1 MSTHNLFNS
10 LQTFDLGNGKQ
21 GNFYS
26 LPALEK
32 AGVGAISK
40 LPVSI
45 RLVLES
51 VLRNCDGKKVSEAN
65 IKELANWKPNETRTA
80 EIPFVVARIVLQD
93 FTGVPLLVDLAA
105 MRSAVAK
112 LGKNPKI
119 IEPLVPVDLVVDHS
133 VQVDFSGGADS
144 MAKNL
149 DLEFTR
155 NRERYQFLK
164 WGMQAFDTF
173 KVVPPGIG
181 IVHQVN
187 LEYLA
192 KGVLEANDIYYPDTL
207 VGTDS
212 HTTMI
217 NGIGIVGWGVGGI
230 EAEAGMLGQPVYFL
244 TPDVV
249 GVHLTGALREGVTA
263 TDLALTVTQM
273 LRKAKVVGKFVEF
286 FGPGATALPVVDRA
300 TIANMAPE
308 YGATMGFFP
317 IDAECVNYLR
327 ATGRSDEAVKT
338 YENYYKAQGLWG
350 IPKKGDIQYSQ
361 ELELDLNS
369 VVPSVAGPKRPQDK
383 IELPNMKRDFISA
396 FSKPVTESGFGMKVE
411 ELSRTVHVSAGGE
424 IHPGG
429 GSQQTVPHSKLP
441 PSEREMAIEHPTPD
455 SIHGK
460 APQLKG
466 DVRNGSVLIAAIT
479 SCTNTSN
486 PSVMLAAGLLAKKAV
501 ERGLTVN
508 STVKSSLAP
517 GSRVVTDYLNKTGLA
532 PYLDKLGFQT
542 VGYGC
547 TTCIGNSGPLH
558 PAIED
563 AIVKNN
569 LVAASVLSGN
579 RNFEARV
586 HQNIKANFLMS
597 PPLVV
602 AFALA
607 GRVDI
612 DMNHDPIGKDKS
624 GADVFLKDLWPT
636 LREVRDLMQAALQ
649 PEVFRKLYK
658 DFAGQNPKWNEI
670 PSSTG
675 NVYEWD
681 RKSTYIQEPPFFT
694 SFSLQPGSIAEIKN
708 ARALAIF
715 GDSVTTDHISPAG
728 SIKKTSPAG
737 KYLIENGVTAEDF
750 NSYGSRR
757 GNDRVM
763 TRGTFAN
770 VRIKNLM
777 VPGVEGGETIFYP
790 PTHSTWHA
798 TGHGDAKKVEVPIYG
813 NPTRMSIYDASIAYQ
828 KLGTPLVILAG
839 QEYGTGSSRDWA
851 AKGTNLLGVK
861 AVVAQSFERIH
872 RSNLVGMGV
881 LPLQF
886 KEGTTAQT
894 LKLDGTETYDIVGLD
909 ANIKPQQDLTL
920 KITRKDRKI
929 ENVSVRCRID
939 TPIEIDYYQHGGI
952 LPFVLRQLVAKA

>member
-1 MSTHNLFNS
+1 MSLPNPFNT
-10 LQTFDLGNGKQ
+10 LQTFTANGASHR
-21 GNFYS
+21 FYS
-26 LPALEK
+26 LPALEHSGFK
-32 AGVGAISK
+32 VSR

-51 VLRNCDGKKVSEAN
+51 LLRNCDGKRVQDQAVRD
-65 IKELANWKPNETRTA
+65 LASWQPKTERTE

-105 MRSAVAK
+105 MRSAVARM
-112 LGKNPKI
+112 GKDPKI

-133 VQVDFSGGADS
+133 VQVDFAGSAD
-144 MAKNL
+144 ALKKNL
-149 DLEFTR
+149 ELEFSR

-164 WGMQAFDTF
+164 WGMQAFKTF

-192 KGVLEANDIYYPDTL
+192 QGVLSDGAGVCYPDTL

-286 FGPGATALPVVDRA
+286 FGPGAEALPVVDRA

-317 IDAECVNYLR
+317 VDAECTAYLR
-327 ATGRSDEAVKT
+327 ATGRDPKHVALYEA
-338 YENYYKAQGLWG
+338 YYKAQGLWG
-350 IPKKGDIQYSQ
+350 IPKRGSIDYSV
-361 ELELDLNS
+361 ELELDLAS
-369 VVPSVAGPKRPQDK
+369 VVPSVAGPKRPQDR
-383 IELPNMKRDFISA
+383 IELPKLGHEFEAA
-396 FSKPVTESGFGMKVE
+396 FARPVTENGFGKQLADVH
-411 ELSRTVHVSAGGE
+411 RTVHVEGSGWTRPAS
-424 IHPGG
+424 GG
-429 GSQQTVPHSKLP
+429 GSQDKVPVHAAEVKNTSVTT
-441 PSEREMAIEHPTPD
+441 EREMANNRPTPNPG
-455 SIHGK
+455 SVK
-460 APQLKG
+460 ARRVDG
-466 DVRNGSVLIAAIT
+466 EVGHGSVLIAAIT

-501 ERGLTVN
+501 ERGLRVN
-508 STVKSSLAP
+508 PVVKSSLAP
-517 GSRVVTDYLNKTGLA
+517 GSRVVTDYLNKTGLQ
-532 PYLDKLGFQT
+532 PYLDQLGFQT

-558 PAIED
+558 PAIEE
-563 AIVKNN
+563 AVTKNDF
-569 LVAASVLSGN
+569 VAASVLSGN

-612 DMNHDPIGKDKS
+612 DLSKDPLGHGKDGKE
-624 GADVFLKDLWPT
+624 VYLKDIWPT
-636 LREVRDLMQAALQ
+636 LREVRDQMQAALK
-649 PEVFRKLYK
+649 PEVFQKLYS
-658 DFAGQNPKWNEI
+658 DFAAQNPKWNEI
-670 PSSTG
+670 PATTG
-675 NVYEWD
+675 NVYQFEP
-681 RKSTYIQEPPFFT
+681 KSTYIQEPPFFAN
-694 SFSLQPGSIAEIKN
+694 FSMSPGKIEEIKG
-708 ARALAIF
+708 ARPLGIF

-728 SIKKTSPAG
+728 AIKKTSPAG
-737 KYLIENGVTAEDF
+737 RYLVENGVPFEDF

-763 TRGTFAN
+763 VRGTFAN

-777 VPGVEGGETIFYP
+777 LGGEEGGSTIYQ
-790 PTHSTWHA
+790 PTNE
-798 TGHGDAKKVEVPIYG
+798 K
-813 NPTRMSIYDASIAYQ
+813 MSIYDAAAKHIAA
-828 KLGTPLVILAG
+828 KTPLIVIAG

-861 AVVAQSFERIH
+861 IVVAQSFERIH

-894 LKLDGTETYDIVGLD
+894 LKLDGSETYDVLGLS
-909 ANIKPQQDLTL
+909 AALKPQQDLTL
-920 KITRKDRKI
+920 RITRKDGHV
-929 ENVSVRCRID
+929 EMVQVRCRID

-952 LPFVLRQLVAKA
+952 LPYVLRQIVGRT

>member
-1 MSTHNLFNS
+1 MSLPNPFNT
-10 LQTFDLGNGKQ
+10 LQSFAGGKK
-21 GNFYS
+21 FYS
-26 LPALEK
+26 LPELAK
-32 AGVGAISK
+32 QFPGVAR

-45 RLVLES
+45 RLVLEA
-51 VLRNCDGKKVSEAN
+51 VLRNCDGKRVLEAN
-65 IKELANWKPNETRTA
+65 IRELASWKPTEARTA

-105 MRSAVAK
+105 MRAAVAK

-133 VQVDFSGGADS
+133 VQVDFAGNAEAL
-144 MAKNL
+144 AKNL

-192 KGVLEANDIYYPDTL
+192 QGVLSSGGVWYPDTL

-217 NGIGIVGWGVGGI
+217 NGLGIVGWGVGGI

-249 GVHLTGALREGVTA
+249 GVHLTGALKEGVTA
-263 TDLALTVTQM
+263 TDLALTVTQLM
-273 LRKAKVVGKFVEF
+273 RKAKVVGKFVEF
-286 FGPGATALPVVDRA
+286 FGPGAAALPVVDRA

-317 IDAECVNYLR
+317 IDAECSNYLR
-327 ATGRSDEAVKT
+327 ATGRDEKHIAT
-338 YENYYKAQGLWG
+338 YEAYYQAQGLWG
-350 IPKKGDIQYSQ
+350 IPEKGAIDYSQ
-361 ELELDLNS
+361 VVDLDLGS
-369 VVPSVAGPKRPQDK
+369 VVPSVAGPKRPQDR
-383 IELPNMKRDFISA
+383 IDLPNMKQEFTAA
-396 FSKPVTESGFGMKVE
+396 FSKPVTENGFGKKAE
-411 ELSRTVHVSAGGE
+411 EMTKRTHVASNGSFHG
-424 IHPGG
+424 GG
-429 GSQQTVPHSKLP
+429 GSQEPVSAQHSAEQATNPLT
-441 PSEREMAIEHPTPD
+441 EREMANNRPTPD
-455 SIHGK
+455 KVSAT
-460 APQLKG
+460 APRMEG
-466 DVRNGSVLIAAIT
+466 DVGHGSVLIAAIT

-501 ERGLTVN
+501 EKGLKVN
-508 STVKSSLAP
+508 PVVKSSLAP
-517 GSRVVTDYLNKTGLA
+517 GSRVVTDYLNKTGLS
-532 PYLDKLGFQT
+532 PYLDQLGFQT

-558 PAIED
+558 PAIEE
-563 AIVKNN
+563 AITKND

-612 DMNHDPIGKDKS
+612 DMTKEPIGQDQAGK
-624 GADVFLKDLWPT
+624 DVFLKDLWPT
-636 LREVRDLMQAALQ
+636 LKEVRDQMQAALK
-649 PEVFRKLYK
+649 PEVFRKLYR
-658 DFAGQNPKWNEI
+658 DFAAQNPKWNEI

-675 NVYEWD
+675 NVYAFD
-681 RKSTYIQEPPFFT
+681 ASSTYIQEPPFFT
-694 SFSLQPGSIAEIKN
+694 GFSLTPGSIQPITG
-708 ARALAIF
+708 ARPLGIF

-728 SIKKTSPAG
+728 AIKKSSPAG
-737 KYLIENGVTAEDF
+737 KFLVDSGVAFEDF

-777 VPGVEGGETIFYP
+777 LGGKEGGNTLGPDGTET
-790 PTHSTWHA
+790 
-798 TGHGDAKKVEVPIYG
+798 
-813 NPTRMSIYDASIAYQ
+813 SIYDAAMAYQ
-828 KLGTPLVILAG
+828 QAGVPLIVIAG

-861 AVVAQSFERIH
+861 LVVAQSFERIH

-894 LKLDGTETYDIVGLD
+894 LKLDGSETYDVVGLT
-909 ANIKPQQDLTL
+909 AAIKPQQDLTL
-920 KITRKDRKI
+920 KITRKNGAV
-929 ENVSVRCRID
+929 EHVPVRCRID
-939 TPIEIDYYQHGGI
+939 TPIEIEYYQHGGI
-952 LPFVLRQLVAKA
+952 LPYVLRQIVAQN

>member
-1 MSTHNLFNS
+1 MSDLPNPFHT
-10 LQTFDLGNGKQ
+10 LQTFTANGASHKY
-21 GNFYS
+21 YS
-26 LPALEK
+26 LPALEQSGFK
-32 AGVGAISK
+32 VSR

-51 VLRNCDGKKVSEAN
+51 LLRNCDGKRVSDGA
-65 IKELANWKPNETRTA
+65 IRDLASWSAKAERTE

-105 MRSAVAK
+105 MRSAAARM
-112 LGKNPKI
+112 GRNPKI

-133 VQVDFSGGADS
+133 VQVDFAGSAD
-144 MAKNL
+144 ALKKNL
-149 DLEFTR
+149 ELEFAR

-187 LEYLA
+187 LEFLA
-192 KGVLEANDIYYPDTL
+192 KGVLTDANGVCYPDTL

-217 NGIGIVGWGVGGI
+217 NGLGIVGWGVGGI

-286 FGPGATALPVVDRA
+286 FGPGAQALPVVDRA

-317 IDAECVNYLR
+317 IDAECSNYLR
-327 ATGRSDEAVKT
+327 ATGRDEKHVAM
-338 YENYYKAQGLWG
+338 YEAYYKAQGLWG
-350 IPKKGDIQYSQ
+350 IPMRGSIDYSQ
-361 ELELDLNS
+361 EVELDLAT
-369 VVPSVAGPKRPQDK
+369 VVPSVAGPKRPQDR
-383 IELPNMKRDFISA
+383 IELPNLGREFTAA
-396 FSKPVTESGFGMKVE
+396 FSKPVAEGGFGKPAAELARSIHVE
-411 ELSRTVHVSAGGE
+411 GGGWTRP
-424 IHPGG
+424 HSGG
-429 GSQQTVPHSKLP
+429 GSQESVPSSDADVKNTNV
-441 PSEREMAIEHPTPD
+441 STEREMANNRPTPD
-455 SIHGK
+455 AVS
-460 APQLKG
+460 
-466 DVRNGSVLIAAIT
+466 VRARRIDGEIGHGSVLIAAIT

-501 ERGLTVN
+501 ERGLRVN
-508 STVKSSLAP
+508 PVVKSSLAP

-532 PYLDKLGFQT
+532 PYLDQLGFQT

-558 PAIED
+558 PAIEE
-563 AIVKNN
+563 AIVKND

-612 DMNHDPIGKDKS
+612 DLATEPLGRDSS
-624 GADVFLKDLWPT
+624 GRDVYLKDIWPT
-636 LREVRDLMQAALQ
+636 LREVRDQMQAALK
-649 PEVFRKLYK
+649 PEIFRALYAN
-658 DFAGQNPKWNEI
+658 FEAQNPKWNEI
-670 PSSTG
+670 PSMNG
-675 NVYEWD
+675 DVYQFD
-681 RKSTYIQEPPFFT
+681 SNSTYIQEPPFFAN
-694 SFSLQPGSIAEIKN
+694 FSMSPGTIAEIKG
-708 ARALAIF
+708 ARALGIF

-728 SIKKTSPAG
+728 AIKKSSPAG
-737 KYLIENGVTAEDF
+737 RYLVENGVPFEDF

-763 TRGTFAN
+763 VRGTFAN

-777 VPGVEGGETIFYP
+777 LGGEEGGTTLYQPTGEKVSIF
-790 PTHSTWHA
+790 
-798 TGHGDAKKVEVPIYG
+798 DAAAKHL
-813 NPTRMSIYDASIAYQ
+813 AA
-828 KLGTPLVILAG
+828 GTPLIVLAG

-861 AVVAQSFERIH
+861 IVVAQSFERIH

-886 KEGTTAQT
+886 REGTTAQS
-894 LKLDGTETYDIVGLD
+894 LRLDGSETYDVVGLSP
-909 ANIKPQQDLTL
+909 ALKPQQDLVL
-920 KITRKDRKI
+920 RITRQDGSV
-929 ENVSVRCRID
+929 EMVTVRCRID

-952 LPFVLRQLVAKA
+952 LPFVLRQIIARN

>member
-1 MSTHNLFNS
+1 MSNLPNPFNT
-10 LQTFDLGNGKQ
+10 LQSFAGGKK
-21 GNFYS
+21 FYS
-26 LPALEK
+26 LPALEQ
-32 AGVGAISK
+32 AGFPVSR

-45 RLVLES
+45 RLVLEA
-51 VLRNCDGKKVSEAN
+51 VLRNCDGKRVLESN
-65 IKELANWKPNETRTA
+65 VRDLATWQPNAARTA

-112 LGKNPKI
+112 MGKNPKI

-133 VQVDFSGGADS
+133 VQVDFAGSSDALQ
-144 MAKNL
+144 KNL
-149 DLEFTR
+149 DLEFSR

-192 KGVLEANDIYYPDTL
+192 KGILHAGEVYYPDTL

-263 TDLALTVTQM
+263 TDLALTVTQLM
-273 LRKAKVVGKFVEF
+273 RQTKVVGKFVEF
-286 FGPGATALPVVDRA
+286 FGPGAAALPVVDRA

-317 IDAECVNYLR
+317 IDAECAGYLR
-327 ATGRSDEAVKT
+327 ATGRDEELVRT
-338 YENYYKAQGLWG
+338 YEAYYQAQGLWG
-350 IPKKGDIQYSQ
+350 IPQKGQIDYTQVVEI
-361 ELELDLNS
+361 DLGT
-369 VVPSVAGPKRPQDK
+369 VVPSVAGPKRPQDR
-383 IELPNMKRDFISA
+383 IELQNLKQSFITA
-396 FSKPVTESGFGMKVE
+396 FSKPVTENGFGK
-411 ELSRTVHVSAGGE
+411 
-424 IHPGG
+424 
-429 GSQQTVPHSKLP
+429 
-441 PSEREMAIEHPTPD
+441 
-455 SIHGK
+455 K
-460 APQLKG
+460 AEDFTAVTAEVDGHRLG
-466 DVRNGSVLIAAIT
+466 HGSVLIAAIT

-501 ERGLTVN
+501 EKGLRPN
-508 STVKSSLAP
+508 PLVKSSLAP
-517 GSRVVTDYLNKTGLA
+517 GSRVVTDYLDKTGLS
-532 PYLDKLGFQT
+532 PYLDQLGFQT

-547 TTCIGNSGPLH
+547 TTCIGNSGPLAG
-558 PAIED
+558 PIEE
-563 AIVKNN
+563 AVVKHD

-586 HQNIKANFLMS
+586 HQNIKSNFLMS

-612 DMNHDPIGKDKS
+612 DLSQEPIGLGQD
-624 GADVFLKDLWPT
+624 GAPVMLKDIWPT
-636 LREVRDLMQAALQ
+636 IQEVRDQMAAALT
-649 PEVFRKLYK
+649 PGVFRRLYT
-658 DFAGQNPKWNEI
+658 DFAAQNPKWNEI
-670 PSSTG
+670 PSTTG
-675 NVYEWD
+675 HVYAFD
-681 RKSTYIQEPPFFT
+681 AQSTYIQEPPFFT
-694 SFSLQPGSIAEIKN
+694 GFGMQPGTIAGICG
-708 ARALAIF
+708 ARALGIF

-728 SIKKTSPAG
+728 AIKKSAPAG
-737 KYLIENGVTAEDF
+737 KFLLGNGVAFEDF

-757 GNDRVM
+757 GNDRIM

-777 VPGVEGGETIFYP
+777 LGGEEGGNTFGP
-790 PTHSTWHA
+790 D
-798 TGHGDAKKVEVPIYG
+798 GAK
-813 NPTRMSIYDASIAYQ
+813 TSIYEAAMAYQ
-828 KLGTPLVILAG
+828 QTGTPLIILAG

-851 AKGTNLLGVK
+851 AKGTRLLGVK
-861 AVVAQSFERIH
+861 VVVAQSFERIH

-894 LKLDGTETYDIVGLD
+894 LRLDGTETYDVVGLSP
-909 ANIKPQQDLTL
+909 AVRPQQDLTL
-920 KITRKDRKI
+920 RLTRKDG
-929 ENVSVRCRID
+929 SVQDVPVVCRID
-939 TPIEIDYYQHGGI
+939 TPIEIEYYQHGGI
-952 LPFVLRQLVAKA
+952 LPYVLRQIVAKS

>member
-1 MSTHNLFNS
+1 MSNTHNLFDS
-10 LQTFDLGNGKQ
+10 LRTLDLGDGRR
-21 GNFYS
+21 GSFYS
-26 LPALEK
+26 LPQLEL
-32 AGVGAISK
+32 AGVGPVSK
-40 LPVSI
+40 LPASI

-51 VLRNCDGKKVSEAN
+51 VLRNCDGKRVTEQNVRA
-65 IKELANWKPNETRTA
+65 LANWRPNEPRTE

-105 MRSAVAK
+105 MRSAVAR
-112 LGKNPKI
+112 LGRNPKL

-133 VQVDFSGGADS
+133 VQVDFAGTPTALQ
-144 MAKNL
+144 KNL
-149 DLEFTR
+149 EMEFQR

-192 KGVLEANDIYYPDTL
+192 QGVLAAESQISNQTSQIYYPDTL

-217 NGIGIVGWGVGGI
+217 NGLGIVGWGVGGI

-249 GVHLTGALREGVTA
+249 GVHLTGTLREGVTA
-263 TDLALTVTQM
+263 TDLALTITQM

-327 ATGRSDEAVKT
+327 ATGRTEEHCRLYEA
-338 YENYYKAQGLWG
+338 YYRAQGLFG
-350 IPKKGDIQYSQ
+350 IPKRGDIAYSQ
-361 ELELDLNS
+361 ELELDLDT
-369 VVPSVAGPKRPQDK
+369 VVASVAGPKRPQDR
-383 IELPNMKRDFISA
+383 IELPRLKQEFLDSLTR
-396 FSKPVTESGFGMKVE
+396 PVTENGFGKKPE
-411 ELSRTVHVSAGGE
+411 ELRAMARVNTARE
-424 IHPGG
+424 AHPLID
-429 GSQQTVPHSKLP
+429 HSYGHRKLGLD
-441 PSEREMAIEHPTPD
+441 PSESEMRDQHPAPDTPEQVPA
-455 SIHGK
+455 SAFPRVESVIHH
-460 APQLKG
+460 
-466 DVRNGSVLIAAIT
+466 GSVLMAAIT

-486 PSVMLAAGLLAKKAV
+486 PGVMLAAGLLAKKAV
-501 ERGLTVN
+501 ERGLHVN
-508 STVKSSLAP
+508 PVVKTSLAP
-517 GSRVVTDYLNKTGLA
+517 GSRVVSDYLTRTGLQ
-532 PYLDKLGFQT
+532 PYLDKLGFHL

-547 TTCIGNSGPLH
+547 TTCIGNSGPLAA
-558 PAIED
+558 PIED
-563 AIVKNN
+563 AINKYD

-586 HQNIKANFLMS
+586 HQSIKANFLMS

-602 AFALA
+602 AYALA

-612 DMNHDPIGKDKS
+612 DLASEPLGTGQDGKP
-624 GADVFLKDLWPT
+624 VHLRDLWPS

-658 DFAGQNPKWNEI
+658 DFAAQNPKWNEI

-675 NVYEWD
+675 LVYAWD
-681 RKSTYIQEPPFFT
+681 AESTYIQEPPFF
-694 SFSLQPGSIAEIKN
+694 SEFNLQPGVIREIKA

-737 KYLIENGVTAEDF
+737 DYLIKHGVVPPDF

-777 VPGVEGGETIFYP
+777 VPGVEGG
-790 PTHSTWHA
+790 
-798 TGHGDAKKVEVPIYG
+798 V
-813 NPTRMSIYDASIAYQ
+813 TRFQPGGEQMSIYHAAMEYA
-828 KLGTPLVILAG
+828 KTGTPLIVFAG
-839 QEYGTGSSRDWA
+839 HEYGTGSSRDWA
-851 AKGTNLLGVK
+851 AKGTALLGVK
-861 AVVAQSFERIH
+861 AVVARSFERIH

-886 KEGTTAQT
+886 HEGMTAQS
-894 LKLDGTETYDIVGLD
+894 LKLDGTECYDLVGLGP
-909 ANIKPQQDLTL
+909 NLKPQQDVTL
-920 KITRKDRKI
+920 RITRAGGSV
-929 ENVSVRCRID
+929 EEVSVVCRID

-952 LPFVLRQLVAKA
+952 LPYVLRQLLATK

>member
-1 MSTHNLFNS
+1 MSLPNHFNT
-10 LQTFDLGNGKQ
+10 LQAFAGGKQ
-21 GNFYS
+21 FYS

-32 AGVGAISK
+32 AGFPISR

-45 RLVLES
+45 RLVLEA
-51 VLRNCDGKKVSEAN
+51 VLRNCDGKRVMESN
-65 IKELANWKPNETRTA
+65 IRELANWKPVEARTA

-112 LGKNPKI
+112 MGKNPKI

-133 VQVDFSGGADS
+133 VQVDFAGSAEA
-144 MAKNL
+144 MEKNL
-149 DLEFTR
+149 ELEFSR

-192 KGVLEANDIYYPDTL
+192 KGVLSAGNVYYPDTL

-217 NGIGIVGWGVGGI
+217 NGLGIVGWGVGGI

-249 GVHLTGALREGVTA
+249 GVYLTGALKEGVTA
-263 TDLALTVTQM
+263 TDLALTITQLM
-273 LRKAKVVGKFVEF
+273 RKTKVVGKFVEF
-286 FGPGATALPVVDRA
+286 FGPGAAALPVVDRA

-317 IDAECVNYLR
+317 IDAECSTYLR
-327 ATGRSDEAVKT
+327 ATGRDEKQVAT
-338 YENYYKAQGLWG
+338 YEAYYKAQNLWG
-350 IPKKGDIQYSQ
+350 IPQKGQIDYSQ
-361 ELELDLNS
+361 VVEFDLS
-369 VVPSVAGPKRPQDK
+369 TVVPSVAGPKRPQDR
-383 IELPNMKRDFISA
+383 IELKNLKQEFTTA
-396 FSKPVTESGFGMKVE
+396 FSKPVTENGFGKKAEEFSTISAQVNGQKVG
-411 ELSRTVHVSAGGE
+411 H
-424 IHPGG
+424 
-429 GSQQTVPHSKLP
+429 
-441 PSEREMAIEHPTPD
+441 
-455 SIHGK
+455 
-460 APQLKG
+460 
-466 DVRNGSVLIAAIT
+466 GSVLIAAIT

-486 PSVMLAAGLLAKKAV
+486 PSVMLAAGLVAKKAV
-501 ERGLTVN
+501 EKGLKVN
-508 STVKSSLAP
+508 PIVKSSLAP
-517 GSRVVTDYLNKTGLA
+517 GSRVVTDYLNKTGLT

-547 TTCIGNSGPLH
+547 TTCIGNSGPLAA
-558 PAIED
+558 PVEEAV
-563 AIVKNN
+563 VKND

-612 DMNHDPIGKDKS
+612 DLSKEPLGKDQAGK
-624 GADVFLKDLWPT
+624 DVFLTDLWPT
-636 LREVRDLMQAALQ
+636 LQEVRDQMAAALK
-649 PEVFRKLYK
+649 PEVFRKLYT
-658 DFAGQNPKWNEI
+658 DFAAQNPKWNEI
-670 PSSTG
+670 PASTG
-675 NVYEWD
+675 NVYAFD
-681 RKSTYIQEPPFFT
+681 AASTYIQEPPFFT
-694 SFSLQPGSIAEIKN
+694 NFSMKPGSIAEITG
-708 ARALAIF
+708 ARALGIF

-728 SIKKTSPAG
+728 AIKNSSPAG
-737 KYLIENGVTAEDF
+737 KFLLDNKVSFEDF

-757 GNDRVM
+757 GNDRIM

-777 VPGVEGGETIFYP
+777 LGGKEGGNTIGADGIET
-790 PTHSTWHA
+790 
-798 TGHGDAKKVEVPIYG
+798 
-813 NPTRMSIYDASIAYQ
+813 SIYDASMAYQ
-828 KLGTPLVILAG
+828 KAGTPLIILAG

-861 AVVAQSFERIH
+861 VVVAQSFERIH

-886 KEGTTAQT
+886 KEGTTVQT
-894 LKLDGTETYDIVGLD
+894 LALDGTETYDVVGLT
-909 ANIKPQQDLTL
+909 AAIKPQQDLFL
-920 KITRKDRKI
+920 KITRKNGAV

-952 LPFVLRQLVAKA
+952 LPYVLRQIVSQN